1 MLILYLNEKSVN
13 RNYKKVKA
21 FRTCQIDF
29 LKLKILILLGLVR
42 FLRLRSSLR
51 FILLIN
57 KS

>member
-42 FLRLRSSLR
+42 FLKFEDQIKR
-51 FILLIN
+51 
-57 KS
+57 K